1 MKKDNIKKGCPFDR
15 KDKKGSNKYG
25 RIFTNDAK
33 IS

>member
-1 MKKDNIKKGCPFDR
+1 MSKRDVPIDR

>member
-1 MKKDNIKKGCPFDR
+1 MSKSGIPFDR

>member
-1 MKKDNIKKGCPFDR
+1 MSKRGVLFDR
-15 KDKKGSNKYG
+15 GDKKGSNKYG

>member
-1 MKKDNIKKGCPFDR
+1 MSKRGVPFDR
-15 KDKKGSNKYG
+15 KDKKGSNKNG